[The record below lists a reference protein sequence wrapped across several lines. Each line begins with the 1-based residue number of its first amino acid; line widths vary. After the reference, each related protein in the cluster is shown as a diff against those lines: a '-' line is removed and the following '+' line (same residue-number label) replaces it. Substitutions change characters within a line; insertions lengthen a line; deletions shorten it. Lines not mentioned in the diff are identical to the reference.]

1 MASRKLF
8 INYRRDDARADA
20 GRLYD
25 RLHARYPG
33 RVFRDVGSL
42 EPGVEWHEAIEKVLG
57 ASDACIVVVGREWL
71 NAADASGKR
80 RLDDPRDTVRNE
92 VATALGHG
100 MRVFPVLVGGA
111 KMPAE
116 DDLPEDLK
124 ALARRNALEISEQ
137 DWNEDFEKLANAI
150 DKTLGWS
157 PAKTKG
163 GMNPIVAGAAAAL
176 VVLVAL
182 AAYFMLRNPAAPQP
196 VVRQTGGTPP
206 SASASAPAPTPAA
219 ATAPSGA
226 TVKPTAPAPQP
237 NSYPPAPAPTPAKA
251 APPDPVGSWRTLV
264 SQGGD
269 TLNEFVELYPDSSF
283 RVLLEGNRAIAGIG
297 KWRTDADGN
306 IIIANAVSFLTVGVR
321 FSCRLEPAGDGFE
334 GRCSDSARSN
344 WDVAMTG
351 SRPLS
356 NPPQGL
362 PRINIDS
369 GTMAEK
375 AAFIQAIANEACTCG
390 CSLTVHNCLL
400 KDQTCPLSPGVAQ
413 TQWATFLRL
422 TRS

>member
-8 INYRRDDARADA
+8 INYRRDDSRADA

-42 EPGVEWHEAIEKVLG
+42 EPGVEWHDAIEKVLG
-57 ASDACIVVVGREWL
+57 ASDACIVIIGREWMTV
-71 NAADASGKR
+71 ADASGRR
-80 RLDDPRDTVRNE
+80 RLEDPRDTVRNE

-163 GMNPIVAGAAAAL
+163 GTNPLVAGAAAAL

-182 AAYFMLRNPAAPQP
+182 GAYFMLRSPATQTVVKPSPAPGP
-196 VVRQTGGTPP
+196 GPSGPGPTGASGGTTKPP
-206 SASASAPAPTPAA
+206 
-219 ATAPSGA
+219 
-226 TVKPTAPAPQP
+226 
-237 NSYPPAPAPTPAKA
+237 PPAPKRIDPPRDPAPSPAKA
-251 APPDPVGSWRTLV
+251 PPPDPVGSWRTV
-264 SQGGD
+264 VTQSGD
-269 TLNEFVELYPDSSF
+269 TLNEVVELYADSSF
-283 RVLLEGNRAIAGIG
+283 RALLEGNKAIAAIG
-297 KWRTDADGN
+297 RWRADADGN
-306 IIIANAVSFLTVGVR
+306 IVIANAVSFLALGVK
-321 FSCRLEPAGDGFE
+321 FSCRLEPAGRGFE
-334 GRCSDSARSN
+334 GRCSDSARLN
-344 WDVAMTG
+344 WDVAMAG
-351 SRPLS
+351 VRPLS
-356 NPPQGL
+356 NPPEGL
-362 PRINIDS
+362 PRISIEN

-390 CSLTVHNCLL
+390 CNLTVHNCLL

-422 TRS
+422 TRI

>member
-1 MASRKLF
+1 MSRKLF
-8 INYRRDDARADA
+8 INYRRDDSRADA

-57 ASDACIVVVGREWL
+57 ASDACIVIVGREWL
-71 NAADASGKR
+71 TIADASGRR

-111 KMPAE
+111 KMPGE

-150 DKTLGWS
+150 EKTLGWS
-157 PAKTKG
+157 PTKAKG

-182 AAYFMLRNPAAPQP
+182 TAYFLTRKPASP
-196 VVRQTGGTPP
+196 PP
-206 SASASAPAPTPAA
+206 SAQHAGVTPSPASAPAPAPTSAAPAGPPA
-219 ATAPSGA
+219 G

-237 NSYPPAPAPTPAKA
+237 NNYAPAPAPTPAKA

-269 TLNEFVELYPDSSF
+269 TLNELVELYPDSSF
-283 RVLLEGNRAIAGIG
+283 RVLLEGNRAVAGIG
-297 KWRTDADGN
+297 RWRADADGN

-334 GRCSDSARSN
+334 GRCSDTARLN
-344 WDVAMTG
+344 WDVTMTG
-351 SRPLS
+351 SRSLA

-375 AAFIQAIANEACTCG
+375 AAFIQVIANEACTCG
-390 CSLTVHNCLL
+390 CNLTVHNCLL

>member
-1 MASRKLF
+1 MSASRKLF
-8 INYRRDDARADA
+8 INYRRDDSRADA

-25 RLHARYPG
+25 RLQSRYPG

-42 EPGVEWHEAIEKVLG
+42 EPGVEWHDAIEKVLG
-57 ASDACIVVVGREWL
+57 ASDACIVIIGREWL
-71 NAADASGKR
+71 TIADASGRR
-80 RLDDPRDTVRNE
+80 RLDDPRDTVRSE

-124 ALARRNALEISEQ
+124 ALARRNPLEISEQ
-137 DWNEDFEKLANAI
+137 DWNEGFEKLANAI

-157 PAKTKG
+157 PTKTKG

-182 AAYFMLRNPAAPQP
+182 GAYFMLRNSASPQP
-196 VVRQTGGTPP
+196 VLKQTGGTPSP
-206 SASASAPAPTPAA
+206 GPAPAPGPSRGPTG
-219 ATAPSGA
+219 PSGG
-226 TVKPTAPAPQP
+226 TTKSPAPAPQP
-237 NSYPPAPAPTPAKA
+237 INPPAPAPAPPKA
-251 APPDPVGSWRTLV
+251 APPDPVGSWRTV
-264 SQGGD
+264 VMQSGD
-269 TLNEFVELYPDSSF
+269 TLNEIVELYPDSSF
-283 RVLLEGNRAIAGIG
+283 RVLLDGNKAIAGIG
-297 KWRTDADGN
+297 RWRADADGN
-306 IIIANAVSFLTVGVR
+306 INIANAASFLALGVR
-321 FSCRLEPAGDGFE
+321 FSCRLEPAGAGFE
-334 GRCSDSARSN
+334 GRCSDSAGLNWNVRMSGVRS
-344 WDVAMTG
+344 
-351 SRPLS
+351 LS
-356 NPPQGL
+356 NPPEGL
-362 PRINIDS
+362 PRISIEN

-375 AAFIQAIANEACTCG
+375 AAFIQTIAAEACTCG

-422 TRS
+422 TRI